1 MSHETEDTH
10 ERGAAGPERETPAG
24 SEGDAT
30 GSERDAA
37 GSVRGATKRGVAGSE
52 CGVAGSECGVAGSE
66 RDAAAAKRALLGRV
80 DGPADLRGLSEEE
93 LQTLAQEVREHIIE
107 TVGEIGG
114 HFGANLG
121 TCELAVALHSLLGSP
136 RDKILWDV
144 GHQAYPHKI
153 LTGRRD
159 ALHTIRQYGGL
170 APFCSREESAHDIIG
185 AGHASTSVGY
195 AVGIKE
201 GMRHMRGAAS
211 WPAAGAAGVGETP
224 ADVVGEAG
232 EGKVVAVIGD
242 GAMTGGVAFEAIGQ
256 AGGLGTPIVV
266 VLNDNGM
273 SIAPNVGALSRYFNR
288 VRLNP
293 KLWHV
298 REGVEGGLARL
309 PGGIGSAFERLGP
322 QLKESIKAFWAPG
335 LWWEELDWAYMGV
348 IDGHDVRA
356 LRKALR
362 EALAAERPVVVHI
375 ATVKGKGFA
384 PAEDGGLEGME
395 KWHAAKPKSIV
406 DGIPTRPSPARQP
419 AATAASASGAA
430 VAAPAPAPQYTQVF
444 GEALVKECERDSR
457 VVGITAA
464 MNSGTGL
471 NILQKALPE
480 RYFDVG
486 IAEQQAILFAAGL
499 SLEGCKPVA
508 AIYSTFLQRAYDQI
522 VHDVCLQRLNVVFAM
537 DRAGLVGDDGPTHH
551 GAFDVAYMRCLPN
564 VVLMA
569 PRDEAMLVHMLRT
582 ALVFDG
588 PIALRYPRGEGAGV
602 ALPGEPHAI
611 AIGTGEILRE
621 AGVGH
626 PAARGRRVALIG
638 YGSGVGKALEAAD
651 LLAEHELA
659 VTVADARF
667 AKPIDAGL
675 MAQLAAEHDLL
686 VTVEE
691 GVLAGGFGSAVWE
704 TLSDAGVSAPR
715 IMRVGLPDRYVT
727 HGKPALLHEEIGFTG
742 ERIAERVAAAILDR
756 DSATV
761 GA

>member
-1 MSHETEDTH
+1 MTD
-10 ERGAAGPERETPAG
+10 
-24 SEGDAT
+24 
-30 GSERDAA
+30 
-37 GSVRGATKRGVAGSE
+37 
-52 CGVAGSECGVAGSE
+52 
-66 RDAAAAKRALLGRV
+66 LLPGM
-80 DGPADLRGLSEEE
+80 DGPDDLKALSEEQ
-93 LQTLAQEVREHIIE
+93 LQALAQEVREHIID

-121 TCELAVALHSLLGSP
+121 TCELAVALHSLLDSP

-144 GHQAYPHKI
+144 GHQAYPHKV

-159 ALHTIRQYGGL
+159 ELGTIRQYGGL
-170 APFCSREESAHDIIG
+170 APFCSREESTHDIMG

-201 GMRHMRGAAS
+201 GMRHMIHAQARGKGEQRGEGPTS
-211 WPAAGAAGVGETP
+211 ETP
-224 ADVVGEAG
+224 AAAAPIAD
-232 EGKVVAVIGD
+232 GKVVAVIGD

-256 AGGLGTPIVV
+256 AGGLGTPMVI

-293 KLWHV
+293 KLWHA
-298 REGVEGGLARL
+298 REGVEGGLMRL
-309 PGGIGSAFERLGP
+309 PGGIGAAFERLGP

-348 IDGHDVRA
+348 VDGHDVRA
-356 LRKALR
+356 LREALR

-395 KWHAAKPKSIV
+395 QWHAAKPKSIMN
-406 DGIPTRPSPARQP
+406 GLPTNPTSTNPAPSAPPSAPAKP
-419 AATAASASGAA
+419 AAK
-430 VAAPAPAPQYTQVF
+430 QYTQVF
-444 GEALVKECERDSR
+444 GEALVRECERDER

-471 NILQKALPE
+471 NILQKAMPE

-486 IAEQQAILFAAGL
+486 IAEQQALLFAAGL
-499 SLEGCKPVA
+499 ALEGVKPVA
-508 AIYSTFLQRAYDQI
+508 AIYSTFLQRGYDQI
-522 VHDVCLQRLNVVFAM
+522 VHDLCLQRLNVVLAM

-551 GAFDVAYMRCLPN
+551 GAFDIAYLRCLPN
-564 VVLMA
+564 IVLMA
-569 PRDEAMLVHMLRT
+569 PRDEAMLVHMLHT
-582 ALVFDG
+582 ALRYEEG
-588 PIALRYPRGEGAGV
+588 PIALRYPRGEGLGV
-602 ALPGEPHAI
+602 ELPAEPRALRV
-611 AIGTGEILRE
+611 GTGEILRE
-621 AGVGH
+621 GE
-626 PAARGRRVALIG
+626 RVALIG
-638 YGSGVGKALEAAD
+638 YGTGVVKSRAAAD
-651 LLAEHELA
+651 LLAAHDIHA
-659 VTVADARF
+659 TVADARF

-704 TLSDAGVSAPR
+704 TLNDTGSVPR
-715 IMRVGLPDRYVT
+715 RILRVGLPDRYVT
-727 HGKPALLHEEIGFTG
+727 HGKPALLHEEVGFTA
-742 ERIAERVAAAILDR
+742 ERIAERIEAAIGSLR
-756 DSATV
+756 SATV
-761 GA
+761 EA

>member
-1 MSHETEDTH
+1 MSKDKPDSNN
-10 ERGAAGPERETPAG
+10 GASSNR
-24 SEGDAT
+24 S
-30 GSERDAA
+30 
-37 GSVRGATKRGVAGSE
+37 
-52 CGVAGSECGVAGSE
+52 
-66 RDAAAAKRALLGRV
+66 LLGAV
-80 DGPADLRGLSEEE
+80 EGPQDLHGLSEEE
-93 LQTLAQEVREHIIE
+93 LQRLAQEVREYIID

-121 TCELAVALHSLLGSP
+121 TCELAVALHSLLDSP

-144 GHQAYPHKI
+144 GHQAYPHKV

-159 ALHTIRQYGGL
+159 RLDTIRQYGGL
-170 APFCSREESAHDIIG
+170 APFCSIAESPHDIIG

-201 GMRHMRGAAS
+201 GMRHLGR
-211 WPAAGAAGVGETP
+211 AGG
-224 ADVVGEAG
+224 DS
-232 EGKVVAVIGD
+232 GKVVAVIGD

-273 SIAPNVGALSRYFNR
+273 SISPNVGALSRYFNR

-293 KLWHV
+293 KLWHA

-309 PGGIGSAFERLGP
+309 PGAVGAAFEKLGP
-322 QLKESIKAFWAPG
+322 QLKESLKAFWAPG

-356 LRKALR
+356 LREALR

-395 KWHAAKPKSIV
+395 KWHAAKPKSILN
-406 DGIPTRPSPARQP
+406 GSPT
-419 AATAASASGAA
+419 
-430 VAAPAPAPQYTQVF
+430 PAPAASRAAGASPAAADGQMAKAEVARPQYTQVF
-444 GEALVKECERDSR
+444 GEALVRECERDRR

-499 SLEGCKPVA
+499 ALEGAKPVA

-522 VHDVCLQRLNVVFAM
+522 VHDVCLQKLNVVFAM

-551 GAFDVAYMRCLPN
+551 GVFDIAYLRCLPN
-564 VVLMA
+564 IVLMA

-582 ALVFDG
+582 ALLYNDG
-588 PIALRYPRGEGAGV
+588 PIALRYPRGEGMGV
-602 ALPGEPHAI
+602 PLPDEPRAI

-621 AGVGH
+621 AGGGMSLADGAPDAH
-626 PAARGRRVALIG
+626 ATSEREAAQNASTPSTTPLARSGCRVALVG
-638 YGSGVGKALEAAD
+638 YGSGVGKALEAAM
-651 LLAEHELA
+651 LLEGRGIG

-704 TLSDAGVSAPR
+704 TLSEMGTTPR
-715 IMRVGLPDRYVT
+715 ILRVGLPDRYVT
-727 HGKPALLHEEIGFTG
+727 HGKPALLHEEVGFTG
-742 ERIAERVAAAILDR
+742 TKIAERVAAAILDR
-756 DSATV
+756 DSAAV
-761 GA
+761 EA